1 MPAPELYP
9 FHPGQTAWKVVN
21 GLARIITGKSKLQVV
36 SHITIRCEVYYS
48 CNCPFIVAS
57 IERQTFGLSLETG
70 EHQAPEIEYPLEPS
84 LTGSPLSFKERQE
97 WQRQ

>member
-1 MPAPELYP
+1 MIITVRGGNRHVPPPELYP

-21 GLARIITGKSKLQVV
+21 ALARIITGKSKLQFV

-48 CNCPFIVAS
+48 CNCPFLVAS

-70 EHQAPEIEYPLEPS
+70 EHPAPE
-84 LTGSPLSFKERQE
+84 KD
-97 WQRQ
+97 